1 MIYDSITNKEK
12 YKDNTELYTVLN
24 YLASIT
30 ENNYPSTKVEL
41 NNDDIFINPVQ
52 LTTKLQEQ
60 CIYEA
65 HKNYCDVHFILSGI
79 EGIAVTDVRQLKEQ
93 IPYDTQKDIGF
104 YTGKVPHIY
113 YLKQGDF
120 MYCLP
125 EDAHMVAIMQEQPS
139 PVKKLVGK
147 IRVQ

>member
-79 EGIAVTDVRQLKEQ
+79 EGI
-93 IPYDTQKDIGF
+93 GM
-104 YTGKVPHIY
+104 G
-113 YLKQGDF
+113 
-120 MYCLP
+120 
-125 EDAHMVAIMQEQPS
+125 
-139 PVKKLVGK
+139 
-147 IRVQ
+147 